1 MSYTLYVYFKRS
13 KDCSTNWRKKYMKK
27 VSALTAYFSHSGNT
41 REIAHQIHEYVGGDV
56 FEIVS
61 VNPYPSDYDAVVEQA
76 RKELK
81 KDCRPG
87 LKTKVENMNLYDVV
101 FIGYPN
107 WWGTIPMPV
116 ATFLSEYDFSGKT
129 IVPFCTHEGSALGR
143 SVADIKGLCPQSPI
157 LEGLPVRGSDVKNAR
172 NKVSGWLRELGMKKQ
187 KALFI
192 PLGKN
197 QVMKNVV

>member
-1 MSYTLYVYFKRS
+1 
-13 KDCSTNWRKKYMKK
+13 MKK
-27 VSALTAYFSHSGNT
+27 GLTLSAYFSHSGNT
-41 REIAHQIHEYVGGDV
+41 REIAHLIHEYVGGDV

-61 VNPYPSDYDAVVEQA
+61 VDPYPSDYDEVVEQA

-81 KDCRPG
+81 KDYRPG
-87 LKTKVENMNLYDVV
+87 LKTKVENMDSYDVV
-101 FIGYPN
+101 FVGYPN

-129 IVPFCTHEGSALGR
+129 LVPFCTHEGSALGR
-143 SVADIKGLCPQSPI
+143 SVADIKGLCPQSTI
-157 LEGLPVRGSDVKNAR
+157 LEGLPIRGSDVKNAK

-187 KALFI
+187 KSQFI

-197 QVMKNVV
+197 QVMKNVA